1 MISTDDIGKR
11 VLVSDG
17 TPRPPERFNRKL
29 ADWKHRNYAGKLT
42 AINPANEYYKQVT
55 ADIEASRNSIMIIT
69 RSGVPLDKITLIE
82 E

>member
-29 ADWKHRNYAGKLT
+29 ADWKHRNYVGKLT
-42 AINPANEYYKQVT
+42 AINPANEYYQQVT
-55 ADIEASRNSIMIIT
+55 ADIEASRNSIMVIT